1 MIFAKFFSFCYEGI
15 TKKRRYLGEVFLPIH
30 VPRLMKGRIARND
43 IFQGLN
49 SSTKLLK
56 QLEGK
61 SFTKSPMIFTFKI

>member
-1 MIFAKFFSFCYEGI
+1 MICFFSLCDDGI
-15 TKKRRYLGEVFLPIH
+15 TKKRRYIGEVFLPIH
-30 VPRLMKGRIARND
+30 GHRLMKYRIARND

-61 SFTKSPMIFTFKI
+61 SFTKSPMVFTFKI